1 MCCCWF
7 RLKSD
12 DHTEVV
18 RGLSWSPLDDS
29 LCTSGWGYQIFT
41 QTIGSVTKS
50 SDLHVETS
58 KSQATSVSMDMDS
71 VGQVQSNGDIDS
83 PQYNGKNPE
92 VDAESHGGSEQDAR
106 SGDST
111 VGDADQTNTAR

>member
-1 MCCCWF
+1 
-7 RLKSD
+7 
-12 DHTEVV
+12 
-18 RGLSWSPLDDS
+18 
-29 LCTSGWGYQIFT
+29 
-41 QTIGSVTKS
+41 
-50 SDLHVETS
+50 
-58 KSQATSVSMDMDS
+58 MDMDS